1 MLVAAAFAILATV
14 GAAPTTA
21 HAITYACAIASAQ
34 ATTDDGTLLI
44 DQVPAMVVEPGTTI
58 TVRLVIDPIIQ
69 PCPGGVGAASFQ
81 PDGRQLER
89 PWLEAG
95 RMEYSVR
102 VPSDLTGGVSQ
113 RLVITTREELGA
125 VPVFSLGF
133 RTANDDPPQGSATI
147 GPPMML
153 LNGTWIRCEEHPEV
167 CWPSPSPT
175 PEEAQPAAP
184 AAAAAPPPAAPEP
197 AAPAP
202 AAAPDSP
209 APEAPAPAASASPT
223 TFSAPLVAAS
233 TPPGWLWPGIGV
245 AATLGIGVTAVVSV
259 ARRRD
264 HLARLR
270 RMAARD

>member
-1 MLVAAAFAILATV
+1 MLIAAVFAILMTV

-44 DQVPAMVVEPGTTI
+44 DQVPAMVVKPGTTI
-58 TVRLVIDPIIQ
+58 TVNLVIDPIIQ
-69 PCPGGVGAASFQ
+69 PCPGGGGAASFQ

-102 VPSDLTGGVSQ
+102 VPSDLKGGVSQ

-125 VPVFSLGF
+125 VPVFSIGF

-147 GPPMML
+147 GAPVKFVDGKMIP
-153 LNGTWIRCEEHPEV
+153 CDEHPEV

-175 PEEAQPAAP
+175 PDEALPAAP
-184 AAAAAPPPAAPEP
+184 AAAAPPPAAPEN
-197 AAPAP
+197 AAPDIV
-202 AAAPDSP
+202 AAPDSP

-233 TPPGWLWPGIGV
+233 APPGWLWPGIGV
-245 AATLGIGVTAVVSV
+245 AATLGIFVAAVVAM

-270 RMAARD
+270 RMAEHD